1 MASVIG
7 ARHPVGLYLLCVVEL
22 CERFAGSLLGS
33 LLLLYLNERIG
44 LSPGIATR
52 LGGAFNAAVYLSSVL
67 GGVVADRWLGTYRA
81 ILLGAALLA
90 VGYGVLS
97 VDRATALYP
106 AAGLLVLG
114 HALFKPNISTAVGK
128 LYDRGSPRREDAFS
142 VFYVVFNIGAACGP
156 VAGGALRAGYGWSVA
171 FSVAALAMLLAL
183 GAGILS
189 YRWLAATV
197 HSQGTAAAN
206 SAKPLARPAWPLG
219 AMAGI
224 LGAGLLF
231 TASYEQS
238 GQSLLFWTRDCTQ
251 RSLLGHSLPPS
262 SLLALPG
269 LLVLMLQ
276 PLLTR
281 TMSSFAKRRHPPTVL
296 SRIQVGLGFG
306 VVAYLIMVG
315 AALLHGQRQAAVS
328 PWWLLACFV
337 ALTIGE
343 LLVYP
348 LMMALVTRLAPP
360 TGTAAAMGLLMASFA
375 AGQLLAGEVAA
386 RWAVWS
392 STTLFATLAGIAL
405 AASVVMRWARK
416 RVLAAL
422 SPLALS
428 ATVIEPLTP

>member
-1 MASVIG
+1 MSSVIG
-7 ARHPVGLYLLCVVEL
+7 ARHPIGLYLLCVVEL

-97 VDRATALYP
+97 VDRAAALYP

-114 HALFKPNISTAVGK
+114 HALFKPNISAAVGK

-142 VFYVVFNIGAACGP
+142 VFYVVFNIGSACGP
-156 VAGGALRAGYGWSVA
+156 IAGGSLRAGYGWSIA

-183 GAGILS
+183 VAGILS

-197 HSQGTAAAN
+197 HSQGTAAR
-206 SAKPLARPAWPLG
+206 SAETLARPAWPLG

-238 GQSLLFWTRDCTQ
+238 GQSLLFWARDCTQ

-269 LLVLMLQ
+269 LLVLILQ

-281 TMSSFAKRRHPPTVL
+281 TMSSLAKRHYQPTVL
-296 SRIQVGLGFG
+296 SRIQVGLSFG

-328 PWWLLACFV
+328 PWWLVACFV

-360 TGTAAAMGLLMASFA
+360 AGTAAAMGLLMAAFA

-386 RWAVWS
+386 RWAIWS
-392 STTLFATLAGIAL
+392 NTTLFATLAGIAL
-405 AASVVMRWARK
+405 AASVVMRSARK

-422 SPLALS
+422 SPLAPS